1 MVEGTEPQNMAKPV
15 GSYIHV
21 KKVSC
26 KELIFVAGQ
35 VPVDQAGN
43 VVGVDPKEQGLNA
56 TLRNRATVDVE
67 VQVRQTMLNVKAALE
82 AAGASFKNLVRLDT
96 YVVAT
101 AMNEYR
107 RVGVVAKH
115 EMLGGVRTPGATV
128 FVAGLM
134 IPEAV
139 IEISAIAAIE

>member
-1 MVEGTEPQNMAKPV
+1 M
-15 GSYIHV
+15 
-21 KKVSC
+21 
-26 KELIFVAGQ
+26 
-35 VPVDQAGN
+35 
-43 VVGVDPKEQGLNA
+43 
-56 TLRNRATVDVE
+56 RNRATVDVE

-115 EMLGGVRTPGATV
+115 EMLGGVRQFLSPD
-128 FVAGLM
+128 
-134 IPEAV
+134 
-139 IEISAIAAIE
+139 

>member
-1 MVEGTEPQNMAKPV
+1 MAEGTEPQNMAKPV
-15 GSYIHV
+15 GSYIHA

-43 VVGVDPKEQGLNA
+43 VVGVDPKAQGLNA

-107 RVGVVAKH
+107 RVGGVAKH

-128 FVAGLM
+128 FVVGLM
-134 IPEAV
+134 IPEAM
-139 IEISAIAAIE
+139 IEISAVAAIE

>member
-1 MVEGTEPQNMAKPV
+1 MSQGTEFQNMAKPV

-21 KKVSC
+21 KKVTC
-26 KELIFVAGQ
+26 KELVFVAGQ
-35 VPVDQAGN
+35 VPVDNAGN
-43 VVGVDPKEQGLNA
+43 VVGVDPNEQGLNA
-56 TLRNRATVDVE
+56 TIRNRATVDVE

-96 YVVAT
+96 YVVAS

-107 RVGVVAKH
+107 RVGVKAKH
-115 EMLGGVRTPGATV
+115 EMLAGVRTPGATV